1 MVLDLDTAR
10 SLGHH
15 RFMTLAEALQLA
27 EDEYCDSPEPET
39 LIEAEH
45 KAIVESSPFD
55 FIVGTNAETIPEV
68 GVLSALHCAVVM
80 GIRFGMRTQRILQRA
95 ATPGPRPGMPARS
108 STPVPGQP
116 IYRGPI
122 RPGQPVMRGRA
133 KRKTPQYDS

>member
-1 MVLDLDTAR
+1 MRFLMTVARLSMEGIAGDLQSPHVRVFVPVVLDLDTAR

-95 ATPGPRPGMPARS
+95 ATPGPRETKNTA
-108 STPVPGQP
+108 
-116 IYRGPI
+116 I
-122 RPGQPVMRGRA
+122 
-133 KRKTPQYDS
+133 